1 MTTDTRPAVG
11 TDGPLRSRAH
21 RLTVPEVER
30 ELGTDSACGLTGEEA
45 ERRLAAH
52 GPNTLPAETDG
63 GPLRRL
69 LRQFHDPLVY
79 VLLASVAVTL
89 ALGQLVD
96 AGVILGVVLLNA
108 AIGYVQEARARQAIE
123 ALAGMVATEATVL
136 REGVTRRVAAAGLVP
151 GDVVLVKA
159 GDKVPADLRL
169 VRSSSLEIDES
180 AVTGESVP
188 SGKAEQVLPADTVL
202 ADRTNM
208 AHSGTIVTRGS
219 GTALVAGTG
228 ADTELGLIGRLASA
242 AGGTATPLTRKLAG
256 FSRKLAVAIVA
267 LAALTMLVGLLRGG
281 AFGDTFVAAVALA
294 VGAIPE
300 GLPAAVTIVLAIG
313 VTRMSRRHAIVRRL
327 PAVETLGGTT
337 VICTD
342 KTGTLTANEMT
353 VTTVLTA
360 EDSYP
365 VTGSGYAPDGE
376 LRGDPGSD
384 RALAGCLLAGA
395 LCNDATLRHTG
406 DGWQVV
412 GDPTEGAL
420 LVVAAKAGIDP
431 RQGPRRVHTLPF
443 ESERKWMATLHQDDT
458 GALTGYVKGAPE
470 RVLALCADRWDRT
483 GTRRELDRDAI
494 HATIAEQAARGLRV
508 LALARFTP
516 PTGTGTVRAED
527 LPGRLTF
534 LGLQVM
540 HDPPRP
546 EAVAAVAA
554 CRRAGVEVK
563 MITGDHGAT
572 AEAIG
577 HAFGL
582 PRRTVG
588 GAEIEVTPD
597 EELAD
602 TTIFARV
609 SPEQKLRLVRL
620 LQRRGQVVAMT
631 GDGVNDAPALRQADI
646 GIAMGKAGTEAAK
659 EAADMVLTDDNFA
672 AIEAAVEEGRG
683 VFDNL
688 RKFLTWTLPTNIAE
702 GLVILVAIMAG
713 TALPILPVQIL
724 WINMTTAVFLGLT
737 LAFQPKEPGIM
748 DRPPRSPQRP
758 LLTGDLVR
766 RILLVS
772 AVLVGGAFA
781 VFQAQLAAGLP
792 VAEARTAAMN
802 VFIVVEAVYLL
813 SCRSLD
819 RFRAHGRNPWLYGG
833 IALMLV
839 LQALITY
846 VPVLNTLFHTA
857 PLPSGMWLLAL
868 GIGLVAFLVVELDKV
883 LWRLLRRRYRGTD
896 GTFVPATKGEFP
908 HQRVDH
914 PS

>member
-1 MTTDTRPAVG
+1 MTTETRVAVTGG
-11 TDGPLRSRAH
+11 TDPLRSRAH
-21 RLTVPEVER
+21 RLTVAEVAE
-30 ELGTDSACGLTGEEA
+30 ELHTDSASGLTTEA
-45 ERRLAAH
+45 AGRHLAAH
-52 GPNTLPAETDG
+52 GPNTLPTESDG
-63 GPLRRL
+63 GALRRL

-79 VLLASVAVTL
+79 VLLAAVAVTL

-108 AIGYVQEARARQAIE
+108 VIGYVQEARARQAID
-123 ALAGMVATEATVL
+123 ALARMAASEATVV
-136 REGVTRRVAAAGLVP
+136 RDGATRRVAAAGLVP
-151 GDVVLVKA
+151 GDLLVLQA
-159 GDKVPADLRL
+159 GDKVPADVRL
-169 VRSSSLEIDES
+169 VRATSLEIDES

-188 SGKAEQVLPADTVL
+188 AGKSAAALPSHAVL
-202 ADRTNM
+202 ADRTNL

-219 GTALVAGTG
+219 GMALVTGTG
-228 ADTELGLIGRLASA
+228 ADTELGLISRLTRG
-242 AGGTATPLTRKLAG
+242 AGSTGTPLTRKLAG
-256 FSRKLAVAIVA
+256 FSRKLAVVIVV
-267 LAALTMLVGLLRGG
+267 LAALTMLVGLLRGDP
-281 AFGDTFVAAVALA
+281 FGDTFVAAVALA

-313 VTRMSRRHAIVRRL
+313 VTRMSRRHTIVRRL

-353 VTTVLTA
+353 VTAVLTA
-360 EDSYP
+360 ENTYP
-365 VTGSGYAPDGE
+365 VTGSGYAPEGE
-376 LRGDPGSD
+376 LAGDLRRD
-384 RALAGCLLAGA
+384 HALAECLLAGVH
-395 LCNDATLRHTG
+395 CNEATLRVTD
-406 DGWQVV
+406 DGWQIV

-420 LVVAAKAGIDP
+420 LVVAAKAGLERPAD
-431 RQGPRRVHTLPF
+431 QRVDTLPF
-443 ESERKWMATLHQDDT
+443 ESERQLMATLHRDWA
-458 GALTGYVKGAPE
+458 GRLTGYVKGAPE
-470 RVLALCADRWDRT
+470 RVLALCADQLDAA
-483 GTRRELDRDAI
+483 GTRVELDREAVRAI
-494 HATIAEQAARGLRV
+494 ATEHAGRGLRV
-508 LALARFTP
+508 LAFARFTP
-516 PTGTGTVRAED
+516 PRGTEVLREED

-534 LGLQVM
+534 LGLQLM

-546 EAVAAVAA
+546 EAMDAVAA
-554 CRRAGVEVK
+554 CRRAGVEIK

-582 PRRTVG
+582 PRRTVS
-588 GAEIEVTPD
+588 GAAIATTPD
-597 EELAD
+597 DELAD
-602 TTIFARV
+602 TTVFARV

-672 AIEAAVEEGRG
+672 SIEAAVEEGRG

-688 RKFLTWTLPTNIAE
+688 RKFLAWTLPTNIAE
-702 GLVILVAIMAG
+702 GLVILVAILVGA
-713 TALPILPVQIL
+713 TLPILPVQIL

-748 DRPPRSPQRP
+748 DRPPRSPGQA

-772 AVLVGGAFA
+772 LVLVSGAFA
-781 VFQAQLAAGLP
+781 VFQAQLASGVP
-792 VAEARTAAMN
+792 VAEARTAAIN
-802 VFIVVEAVYLL
+802 VFVLVEVMYLI

-819 RFRAHGRNPWLYGG
+819 RLRARGRNPWLLGG
-833 IALMLV
+833 IALMLG

-846 VPVLNTLFHTA
+846 VPILNTLFHTA
-857 PLPSGMWLLAL
+857 PVGAEAWLLAL
-868 GIGLVAFLVVELDKV
+868 GIGLVAYAVVESDKV
-883 LWRLLRRRYRGTD
+883 LWRRFDRRGQRGRNGQTRSEM
-896 GTFVPATKGEFP
+896 P
-908 HQRVDH
+908 
-914 PS
+914 